1 MIINP
6 NFLQTWELLSY
17 VVTVLGL
24 PFAIFAIWRE
34 MRVERVNEAKE
45 IEQREDEIY
54 VELSQQYSGFL
65 EAVLAAPELDLM
77 SISTEA
83 TNLTPAQQQKKFV
96 YYEMLIALFERAY
109 ILLFEDGATGNTL
122 RRWLS
127 WEDYI
132 KWWLKK
138 PDFKAY
144 LVDALEGEDP
154 DFAEYVL
161 SLAK

>member
-1 MIINP
+1 MQ
-6 NFLQTWELLSY
+6 LWELLSY

-34 MRVERVNEAKE
+34 MRVERGNEAKE

-54 VELSQQYSGFL
+54 VELSQQYSAFL

-77 SISTEA
+77 SISTEETHLSA
-83 TNLTPAQQQKKFV
+83 AQQQKKFV

-138 PDFKAY
+138 PDFSAY
-144 LVDALEGEDP
+144 VVDALEGEDP
-154 DFAEYVL
+154 DFAKYVL
-161 SLAK
+161 SLTK